1 MAALLHVTLSVS
13 LQVEFFQPN
22 VEVKF
27 GNSGVMIV
35 RFSDGKTSGDGFA
48 CFSNEQ
54 ELTQAL
60 QLNKSMIGSRY
71 VELFKS
77 SQKELELV
85 KAHLN

>member
-1 MAALLHVTLSVS
+1 MI
-13 LQVEFFQPN
+13 
-22 VEVKF
+22 VKF
-27 GNSGVMIV
+27 A
-35 RFSDGKTSGDGFA
+35 DGKTSGDGFA

-77 SQKELELV
+77 SQKELEQVNMMLMNISLTT
-85 KAHLN
+85 ALGY